1 VLLAAANTDVL
12 FWAAILI
19 GAVLS
24 GSFLIL
30 SLRKKVFASPDVES
44 DPGTLMEQMRR
55 MEKRGEIS
63 KEEFDRVRR
72 KLVEKAAGGDHPDRA
87 KNDR

>member
-1 VLLAAANTDVL
+1 MLLAAANTDVL

-30 SLRKKVFASPDVES
+30 SLRKKVFASPEVEN

-63 KEEFDRVRR
+63 SEEFDRVRR
-72 KLVEKAAGGDHPDRA
+72 KLVERAAGEKRPDRE
-87 KNDR
+87 KHDR

>member
-1 VLLAAANTDVL
+1 MPLIAAANTDVL

-30 SLRKKVFASPDVES
+30 SLRKKVFASSPVED

-63 KEEFDRVRR
+63 TEEFNRVRR
-72 KLVEKAAGGDHPDRA
+72 KLVEKAAGEKRPDRDE
-87 KNDR
+87 K

>member
-1 VLLAAANTDVL
+1 MLLAAANTDVL

-30 SLRKKVFASPDVES
+30 SLRKKVFASPDVEN
-44 DPGTLMEQMRR
+44 DPGSLMEQMRR

-63 KEEFDRVRR
+63 SEEFDRVRR
-72 KLVEKAAGGDHPDRA
+72 KLVEKAASEMRSDRD
-87 KNDR
+87 KHDR